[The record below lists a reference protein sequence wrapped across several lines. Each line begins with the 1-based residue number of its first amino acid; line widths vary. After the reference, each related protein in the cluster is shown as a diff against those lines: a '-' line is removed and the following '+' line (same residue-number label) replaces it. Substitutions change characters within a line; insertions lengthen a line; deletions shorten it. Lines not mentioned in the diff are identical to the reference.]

1 MKEYIDREAVV
12 MGVLGLTIVD
22 PMVAQYADAVLHQI
36 QQAPAAD
43 VVSRAAFDQVM
54 WERDVAIQQL
64 REDYGVGLGEK
75 KAADVV
81 ERKRGAWIWD
91 GNAMDWGLG
100 GWVCS
105 ECHAKNDNIPA
116 KPDVFPSAWQGSHFC
131 PNCGCQMVGDE
142 NGRS

>member
-1 MKEYIDREAVV
+1 MKEYIEREAFLS
-12 MGVLGLTIVD
+12 VLLDMATDYEELDDCTAETIK
-22 PMVAQYADAVLHQI
+22 MCIRELNK
-36 QQAPAAD
+36 APAAD
-43 VVSRAAFDQVM
+43 VV
-54 WERDVAIQQL
+54 EH
-64 REDYGVGLGEK
+64 
-75 KAADVV
+75 
-81 ERKRGAWIWD
+81 KRGEWIWD

-116 KPDVFPSAWQGSHFC
+116 KPDVIPYAWQGSHFC